1 LLVLPMIE
9 SLLVWLVIVAINII
23 ALGLVPERRRP
34 SSAMAWLLLIVL
46 VPVFGL
52 LLFLLIGSPHVRG
65 KRREEQQVAGEL
77 IQSGLAS
84 IPPLPPSPDRPS
96 WLDSVMVLNRRLGWL
111 PGVQNNKAVLF
122 SDYAESI
129 RAKADLVR
137 TAERFVHVEYFM
149 MCRDSTAEPFFEA
162 LLEVA
167 ARGVKVRVLFDHV
180 STRPLPGY
188 KEMLATFDQAGIE
201 WQAMLPIKPLKGQ
214 WRRPDL
220 RNHRKIVVVDG
231 RAGFVGSQNMID
243 SSYHKKKL
251 EAAGR
256 KWRELTTKV
265 EGPVVQTIN
274 LVFASDWFI
283 ETKEKL
289 RDYVQAEAFPDEFGD
304 LTCQI
309 VPSGPGFPD
318 ENNLRL
324 FNTLIYGAQQRLSI
338 TSPYFVPDDSLL
350 YAVTTAAQRGV
361 AVELFVSEQGE
372 QFMVSHAQNSYY
384 QFLLEAG
391 VRIFQYPYPAVLH
404 AKHFTVDDHTAVI
417 GSSNMDIRSF
427 NLDFEISMMCTGASF
442 VARMREVED
451 MYRSMSHE
459 MTLEEWNKRPLSQRW
474 FDNVMRLT
482 SAVQ

>member
-1 LLVLPMIE
+1 MTVTLLGA
-9 SLLVWLVIVAINII
+9 LVILLINLI

-34 SSAMAWLLLIVL
+34 SSAMAWLLLILFLPVL
-46 VPVFGL
+46 GI
-52 LLFLLIGSPHVRG
+52 LLFLLIGSPYVPR

-77 IQSGLAS
+77 IQSGLTHVPA
-84 IPPLPPSPDRPS
+84 LPSSSDRPG
-96 WLDSVMVLNRRLGWL
+96 WLDSVMVLNRRLAWL
-111 PGVQNNKAVLF
+111 PAEQNNTAELF
-122 SDYAESI
+122 ANYEESI
-129 RAKADLVR
+129 QAKADLVR

-149 MCRDSTAEPFFEA
+149 MCRDSTTEAFFQA

-167 ARGVKVRVLFDHV
+167 GRGVKVRVLFDHV
-180 STRPLPGY
+180 STFGLPGY
-188 KEMLATFDQAGIE
+188 KEMLATFDEAGIE
-201 WQAMLPIKPLKGQ
+201 WRPMLPIQPLKGQ
-214 WRRPDL
+214 FRRPDL

-243 SSYHKKKL
+243 SSYHNKKH

-265 EGPVVQTIN
+265 QGPVVQSMN

-283 ETKEKL
+283 ETKEIL
-289 RDYVQAEAFPDEFGD
+289 RDYVQPEPFPDDLGD

-324 FNTLIYGAQQRLSI
+324 FNTLIYGAQHRLTI

-350 YAVTTAAQRGV
+350 YAITTAAQRGV

-384 QFLLEAG
+384 RFLLEAG
-391 VRIFQYPYPAVLH
+391 VRIYRYPYPYVLH
-404 AKHFTVDDHTAVI
+404 SKHFSIDDHTAVI

-427 NLDFEISMMCTGASF
+427 NLDFEVSMMCTGPSF

-451 MYRSMSHE
+451 MYRSISRE
-459 MTLEEWNKRPLSQRW
+459 LTLEEWKKRPLTKRW
-474 FDNVMRLT
+474 LDNVMRLT

>member
-1 LLVLPMIE
+1 MIITLLVA
-9 SLLVWLVIVAINII
+9 LLFFAINIV

-34 SSAMAWLLLIVL
+34 SSAMAWLLLIFL
-46 VPVFGL
+46 VPLFGL
-52 LLFLLIGSPHVRG
+52 LLFLLIGSPHVPR
-65 KRREEQQVAGEL
+65 KRREEQQIAGEL
-77 IQSGLAS
+77 IKSGLATT
-84 IPPLPPSPDRPS
+84 PALPPSADRPG
-96 WLDSVMVLNRRLGWL
+96 WLDPVFALNRRLAWL
-111 PGVQNNKAVLF
+111 PAEQNNTAELYSV
-122 SDYAESI
+122 YQESI
-129 RAKADLVR
+129 QAKADLVR
-137 TAERFVHVEYFM
+137 TAQRFVHVEYFM
-149 MCRDSTAEPFFEA
+149 ICRDSTTEPFFAA

-180 STRPLPGY
+180 STFGLPGY
-188 KEMLATFDQAGIE
+188 KEMLATFDRAGIE
-201 WQAMLPIKPLKGQ
+201 WRAMLPIQPLKGH

-231 RAGFVGSQNMID
+231 RVGFVGSQNMID
-243 SSYHKKKL
+243 SSYHNKKH

-256 KWRELTTKV
+256 TWHELTTRV
-265 EGPVVQTIN
+265 EGPVVQSMN

-283 ETKEKL
+283 ETKEVL
-289 RDYVQAEAFPDEFGD
+289 RDYVQPESFPEALGD

-324 FNTLIYGAQQRLSI
+324 FNTLIYGAMQRLSI

-350 YAVTTAAQRGV
+350 YAITTAAQRGV

-372 QFMVSHAQNSYY
+372 QFAVSHAQNSYY

-391 VRIFQYPYPAVLH
+391 VRIFRYPYPYVLH

-427 NLDFEISMMCTGASF
+427 NLDFEISMVCNGPSF
-442 VARMREVED
+442 VAQMRAVED
-451 MYRSMSHE
+451 EYRSVSRE
-459 MTLEEWNKRPLSQRW
+459 LTLEEWNGRSLTKRW
-474 FDNVMRLT
+474 IDNVMRLT

>member
-1 LLVLPMIE
+1 MPMIAT
-9 SLLVWLVIVAINII
+9 LLTWAAIILINLIV
-23 ALGLVPERRRP
+23 LGLVPERRRP
-34 SSAMAWLLLIVL
+34 TSAMAWLLLIFL
-46 VPVFGL
+46 VPVIGL
-52 LLFLLIGSPHVRG
+52 LLFLLIGSPYVPR

-77 IQSGLAS
+77 IRTGLATV
-84 IPPLPPSPDRPS
+84 PALPSSPERPG

-111 PGVQNNKAVLF
+111 PAVQNNRAVLF
-122 SDYAESI
+122 SNYEESI
-129 RAKADLVR
+129 QAKAALVR
-137 TAERFVHVEYFM
+137 TAERYVHVEYFM
-149 MCRDSTAEPFFEA
+149 ICRDSTTEAFFEA

-180 STRPLPGY
+180 STFGLPGY

-201 WQAMLPIKPLKGQ
+201 WHAMLPIRPLKGEF
-214 WRRPDL
+214 RRPDL

-231 RAGFVGSQNMID
+231 RSGFVGSQNMID
-243 SSYHKKKL
+243 SSYHNKKH

-256 KWRELTTKV
+256 KWRELTTMV
-265 EGPVVQTIN
+265 EGPAVQSMN

-283 ETKEKL
+283 ETKEVL
-289 RDYVQAEAFPDEFGD
+289 RDYVQPEAFPDDLGD

-350 YAVTTAAQRGV
+350 YAITTAAQRGV
-361 AVELFVSEQGE
+361 AVELFVSERGE
-372 QFMVSHAQNSYY
+372 QFMVSHAQCSYY
-384 QFLLEAG
+384 RLLLEAG

-404 AKHFTVDDHTAVI
+404 AKHFSIDDHTAVI

-427 NLDFEISMMCTGASF
+427 NLDFEVSMMCTGASF
-442 VARMREVED
+442 VTRMREVED
-451 MYRSMSHE
+451 MYRSLSRE

-474 FDNVMRLT
+474 LDNVMRLT

>member
-1 LLVLPMIE
+1 MITTLLAALAVFL
-9 SLLVWLVIVAINII
+9 INLI

-34 SSAMAWLLLIVL
+34 SSAMAWLLLIL
-46 VPVFGL
+46 FLPVFGI
-52 LLFLLIGSPHVRG
+52 LLFLLIGSPYVPR
-65 KRREEQQVAGEL
+65 KRREEQQTAGAL
-77 IQSGLAS
+77 IQSGLAA
-84 IPPLPPSPDRPS
+84 IPALPPAPDRPG
-96 WLDSVMVLNRRLGWL
+96 WLDPVMVLNRHLAWL
-111 PGVQNNKAVLF
+111 PASQNNTAELF
-122 SDYAESI
+122 PNYEESI
-129 RAKADLVR
+129 QAKADLVR

-149 MCRDSTAEPFFEA
+149 MCRDSTTEVFFQA

-167 ARGVKVRVLFDHV
+167 ARGVKVRVLYDHV
-180 STRPLPGY
+180 STVGLPGH
-188 KEMLATFDQAGIE
+188 KELLATFDQAGIE
-201 WQAMLPIKPLKGQ
+201 SRPMLPIRPLKGEF
-214 WRRPDL
+214 RRPDL

-231 RAGFVGSQNMID
+231 RTGFVGSQNMID
-243 SSYHKKKL
+243 SSYHNKKH

-265 EGPVVQTIN
+265 HGPVVQSMN
-274 LVFASDWFI
+274 LVFASDWYI
-283 ETKEKL
+283 ETKEIL
-289 RDYVQAEAFPDEFGD
+289 RDYVQPEPFPDGLGD

-324 FNTLIYGAQQRLSI
+324 FNTLIYGAQERLSI

-350 YAVTTAAQRGV
+350 YAITTAAQRGV

-384 QFLLEAG
+384 RFLLEAG
-391 VRIFQYPYPAVLH
+391 VRIFRYPYPYVLH
-404 AKHFTVDDHTAVI
+404 AKHFSIDDHTAVI

-427 NLDFEISMMCTGASF
+427 NLDFEVVMMCTGPSF

-451 MYRSMSHE
+451 MYRSLSRE
-459 MTLEEWNKRPLSQRW
+459 LTLEEWLKRPLTKRW
-474 FDNVMRLT
+474 VDNVMRLT

>member
-1 LLVLPMIE
+1 MIATLLGA
-9 SLLVWLVIVAINII
+9 LVILLINLI

-34 SSAMAWLLLIVL
+34 SSAMAWLLLILFLPVL
-46 VPVFGL
+46 GI
-52 LLFLLIGSPHVRG
+52 LLFLLIGSPYVPR

-77 IQSGLAS
+77 IQSGLTHVPA
-84 IPPLPPSPDRPS
+84 LPSSSDRPG
-96 WLDSVMVLNRRLGWL
+96 WLDSVMVLNRRLAWL
-111 PGVQNNKAVLF
+111 PAEQNNTAELF
-122 SDYAESI
+122 ANYEESI
-129 RAKADLVR
+129 QAKADLVR

-149 MCRDSTAEPFFEA
+149 MCRDSTTEAFYQA

-167 ARGVKVRVLFDHV
+167 GRGVKVRVLFDHV
-180 STRPLPGY
+180 STFGLPGY
-188 KEMLATFDQAGIE
+188 KEMLATFDEAGIE
-201 WQAMLPIKPLKGQ
+201 WRPMLPIQPLKGQ
-214 WRRPDL
+214 FRRPDL

-243 SSYHKKKL
+243 SSYHNKKH

-265 EGPVVQTIN
+265 QGPVVQSMN

-283 ETKEKL
+283 ETKEIL
-289 RDYVQAEAFPDEFGD
+289 RDYVQPEPFPDDLGD

-324 FNTLIYGAQQRLSI
+324 FNTLIYGAQHRLTI

-350 YAVTTAAQRGV
+350 YAITTAAQRGV

-384 QFLLEAG
+384 RFLLEAG
-391 VRIFQYPYPAVLH
+391 VRIYRYPYPYVLH
-404 AKHFTVDDHTAVI
+404 SKHFSIDDHTAVI

-427 NLDFEISMMCTGASF
+427 NLDFEVSMMCTGPSF
-442 VARMREVED
+442 VARMREV
-451 MYRSMSHE
+451 
-459 MTLEEWNKRPLSQRW
+459 
-474 FDNVMRLT
+474 
-482 SAVQ
+482 